1 MPLDLLTKDGD
12 ALFTGKLSNYRKDSL
27 SIERIAGTLNF
38 PILEKGRLV
47 KVHGYTQDLEPFNL
61 KARVVES
68 NMVSCT
74 LGDLELIPYINYREN
89 IRHPVSTLAGF
100 YSMEDTYL
108 SWPQECEIRDI
119 SLGGACVISASTY
132 EVGTPLKLRLEL
144 IKDGGHMT
152 LRGKI
157 VRAKKL
163 EDGRSEYGFLF
174 AQLRQTQVNYL
185 NNDLQSLQKETEKK
199 LLN

>member
-1 MPLDLLTKDGD
+1 
-12 ALFTGKLSNYRKDSL
+12 
-27 SIERIAGTLNF
+27 
-38 PILEKGRLV
+38 
-47 KVHGYTQDLEPFNL
+47 
-61 KARVVES
+61 
-68 NMVSCT
+68 
-74 LGDLELIPYINYREN
+74 
-89 IRHPVSTLAGF
+89 
-100 YSMEDTYL
+100 
-108 SWPQECEIRDI
+108 
-119 SLGGACVISASTY
+119 
-132 EVGTPLKLRLEL
+132 
-144 IKDGGHMT
+144 MT